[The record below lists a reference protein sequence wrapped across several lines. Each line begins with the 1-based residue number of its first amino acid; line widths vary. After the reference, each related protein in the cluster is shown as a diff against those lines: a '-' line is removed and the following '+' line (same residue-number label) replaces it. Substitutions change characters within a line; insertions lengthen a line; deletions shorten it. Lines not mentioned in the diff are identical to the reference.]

1 MTQPN
6 APLWPDGPT
15 LEQAPGVFPMGTDS
29 ILLAAFAQLGP
40 RDRLL
45 DLGTA
50 TGLLPLLLLWDKPQ
64 ATAAAVEL
72 SPDACQLARRN
83 FQCNGLADRAQVL
96 EGDLRDFRDLIPMGR
111 FDAAVSRAV
120 APLNILA
127 ELCLPF
133 VRVGGVFCAMKAK
146 SAGEE
151 LRAASRAIPTLGGRV
166 RECAEYTIPGWTCS
180 VCWQPSCRTRRMT
193 TSFS

>member
-45 DLGTA
+45 DLGTG

-83 FQCNGLADRAQVL
+83 FQCKTAQIF
-96 EGDLRDFRDLIPMGR
+96 LRKQRVQHPFLIGFFIR
-111 FDAAVSRAV
+111 
-120 APLNILA
+120 
-127 ELCLPF
+127 
-133 VRVGGVFCAMKAK
+133 
-146 SAGEE
+146 
-151 LRAASRAIPTLGGRV
+151 LRS
-166 RECAEYTIPGWTCS
+166 
-180 VCWQPSCRTRRMT
+180 
-193 TSFS
+193 